1 MENTKHNGIISFWKF
16 MFTLLIIIGH
26 IAPRITSILGINLPL
41 TNTFRASSIGVEFF
55 FIVSGY
61 LMTKK
66 AMKTKINNNSELG
79 VHTFNYIW
87 KKIKHLFPYMFIS
100 YFIALIINISIFKY
114 PKYVIVNTIWDIL
127 FLRMSG
133 INYNSNMLGVAWYIS
148 AMLICMIILY
158 PLIIKYKD
166 NFIYIIAPINVIFIG
181 GFIAHTYGNIADP
194 SIWTGLVY
202 KSLLR
207 AFFELSLGSIAYSLS
222 KKINSLNFTDL
233 GKFAI
238 TCIELFGYLSIF
250 FLVNLLDAH
259 NKYDFIMIFILFI
272 CISIS
277 FSKKSLLQQFS
288 DNKCFYYLESLS
300 LSLYLNQIWIM
311 ETFLI
316 ILKKFSIININYY
329 VVSLCIVII
338 TIIISIITNFIVTI
352 IKNNYSK
359 LKSFFIVQE

>member
-26 IAPRITSILGINLPL
+26 VTPRITNILGINLPL

-61 LMTKK
+61 LMTKN
-66 AMKTKINNNSELG
+66 AMKIKINNNSELG
-79 VHTFNYIW
+79 KFTFNYIW
-87 KKIKHLFPYMFIS
+87 KKVKHFFPYMIIS
-100 YFIALIINISIFKY
+100 YIIAIIINVSIFKY

-133 INYNSNMLGVAWYIS
+133 INYNFNMLGVAWYIS

-158 PLIIKYKD
+158 PLIIKHKE
-166 NFIYIIAPINVIFIG
+166 NFIFIIAPINVIFIG

-194 SIWTGLVY
+194 SIWSGLMY

-222 KKINSLNFTDL
+222 QKIHSLSFTDL
-233 GKFAI
+233 GKFTI
-238 TCIELFGYLSIF
+238 TFVELFGYLSIF

-272 CISIS
+272 SISIS
-277 FSKKSLLQQFS
+277 FSEKSLFQQFCN
-288 DNKCFYYLESLS
+288 NKCFYYLESFS
-300 LSLYLNQIWIM
+300 LSLYLNQIWVM
-311 ETFLI
+311 ELFLI
-316 ILKKFSIININYY
+316 ILKSLNIININYY
-329 VVSLCIVII
+329 IVCLCILII
-338 TIIISIITNFIVTI
+338 IIIISIITNYIVEI
-352 IKNNYSK
+352 IKKNYPK
-359 LKSFFIVQE
+359 LKSFFIV